1 MVTVSDYQ
9 QRVPTEG
16 EPFFVLELTNQEL
29 EMVISQQTGRFYAT
43 VRKCYIP
50 ATFPEV
56 ICKMMVG
63 KQLPGCI
70 TRIECEPYEFTIPET
85 GEIITRTHRYEYQ
98 PIEQAPMEQTVLGG
112 TPMMAVL

>member
-1 MVTVSDYQ
+1 MVTVSDYL
-9 QRVPTEG
+9 QRVPVEG
-16 EPFFVLELTNQEL
+16 EPYFVLELTNQEL
-29 EMVISQQTGRFYAT
+29 EMVVSQQTGRFYAT

-56 ICKMMVG
+56 VCKMMIG

-70 TRIECEPYEFTIPET
+70 NRSDCDPYEFTIAET

-98 PIEQAPMEQTVLGG
+98 PIEQSSMEQTVLAG
-112 TPMMAVL
+112 TTLPVIV